1 MVPYDASNLIDCPLD
16 EAGIRESIHH
26 GAQSALFHGRLS
38 GADLVLV
45 SPMLRTRATIFYE
58 LLAAGLLNGTAA
70 RPTVR
75 MHTGLV
81 EVGTDPG
88 NIGTRTTDW
97 SENFT
102 RLGWDRPEAWDGG
115 GESIERWNSKY
126 ALLAAPVPS
135 AIELEA
141 WRSATREVVASRD
154 ISPQSLASLPSLRS
168 SICDWACSRGPSRVV
183 LVSHHIFMSELLCLD
198 PEQASDVG
206 RPFRVEDVPGFLSH
220 LQGSFGQEM
229 RPPSGLQ
236 CSRTFRR

>member
-1 MVPYDASNLIDCPLD
+1 MVPYDASHLIDCPLD
-16 EAGIRESIHH
+16 EVGIRESIQH

-38 GADLVLV
+38 GTDLVLV
-45 SPMLRTRATIFYE
+45 SPMLRTRTTIFYE
-58 LLAAGLLNGTAA
+58 LLSAGLLNGTDAK
-70 RPTVR
+70 PTVK

-97 SENFT
+97 SKNFT
-102 RLGWDRPEAWDGG
+102 ELGWDRPEAWYGG
-115 GESIERWNSKY
+115 HESIERWNSKY

-135 AIELEA
+135 AIDLEV
-141 WRSATREVVASRD
+141 WRSATKEVVDSKD
-154 ISPQSLASLPSLRS
+154 ISPQSLANLPSLRS
-168 SICDWACSRGPSRVV
+168 SICDWACPRGPSKIV

-198 PEQASDVG
+198 LEQASDAG

-220 LQGSFGQEM
+220 LQEPFGHEV

-236 CSRTFRR
+236 CSHTFRR